1 MIIKWVTAKKN
12 NTYLHLHKIS
22 IYNIIDNII
31 LIIDNIIVIIIDNR
45 SKEINLL
52 AAVYNVKELILQLIL
67 EKKIRFALGV

>member
-1 MIIKWVTAKKN
+1 MTAKKN

-52 AAVYNVKELILQLIL
+52 AAVYIM
-67 EKKIRFALGV
+67 